1 MKTTAEVAAAL
12 RSLSDLEDV
21 LYEREPCG
29 GPLHIITDDGN
40 VRDSDLVFCFRW
52 LHEEPTHTITAVV
65 ALEILK
71 LLALMTEPQ
80 RLVWWTDQGK
90 VAKGDLTNAGLAQAM
105 LEVRDGKVAV
115 GDSNMDWDRS
125 IWKDGECIWKGRPR

>member
-80 RLVWWTDQGK
+80 RLVWWHT
-90 VAKGDLTNAGLAQAM
+90 VASRPADRAATIVSVHDGRV
-105 LEVRDGKVAV
+105 VRGESDDGHDTIVASDGQV
-115 GDSNMDWDRS
+115 
-125 IWKDGECIWKGRPR
+125 IWKVEA